1 MMQRPSRPTGIT
13 ILAILE
19 ILIGIVGLLEPCNNR
34 AISDRFDTAQHRVVD
49 RHDWAG
55 HRRGL
60 SVLQS
65 CLARYRFRILAWK
78 RVVLD
83 SGNDLQYTLHTR
95 SSRCV
100 DDRFDN
106 RWNRRYFLLEPTDIL
121 LDPDPCESVLWKRTT
136 PGQPG
141 IPGPVFAHAPVQPAN
156 SGNQYSEL
164 CSARARPY
172 ASGFHAAN

>member
-1 MMQRPSRPTGIT
+1 PG
-13 ILAILE
+13 
-19 ILIGIVGLLEPCNNR
+19 EPCNNR
-34 AISDRFDTAQHRVVD
+34 AISDRFDTAQHRVVG

-65 CLARYRFRILAWK
+65 CLARYRVRILAWK

-121 LDPDPCESVLWKRTT
+121 LDPDPCESVVAEMTT
-136 PGQPG
+136 TGQDRIACSVVAQPT
-141 IPGPVFAHAPVQPAN
+141 VQTAN

-164 CSARARPY
+164 CAARARRHA
-172 ASGFHAAN
+172 ASFHAAN